1 MIRCSLITKL
11 RSILLLEADF
21 NSANKQIYG
30 IQMLSNARRH
40 NLIPEVI
47 YSKQNRMVDD
57 GTLTKVLTYDIIR
70 QTRQPAGITS
80 VEAKN
85 CYDRIAHAIVSM
97 VFQASG
103 VPSTVVAEMLTTI
116 QEMKFFL
123 CMGFGDS
130 TEFASSKFTIKTQG
144 LCQGNGAS
152 PAG

>member
-1 MIRCSLITKL
+1 MLQKMIRCSLITKL

-30 IQMLSNARRH
+30 IQMLSNARRR

-85 CYDRIAHAIVSM
+85 CYDRIEKKAQILNYV
-97 VFQASG
+97 
-103 VPSTVVAEMLTTI
+103 
-116 QEMKFFL
+116 
-123 CMGFGDS
+123 
-130 TEFASSKFTIKTQG
+130 
-144 LCQGNGAS
+144 
-152 PAG
+152 